1 MTDVITKILKFVSFI
16 LVIIM
21 LLLCYVQLPDSI
33 AVTHNEI
40 GRPTGFMDKQTF
52 FYVGV
57 AVIVGL
63 YVLFGLLKS
72 TLVKTNFS
80 NLNPKSLWA
89 QKPEQLKYLLG
100 GWSDVFLTVINI
112 YLLFT
117 LLAIKE
123 TNGEASRNLFR
134 NYDWFL
140 IVGAIALIILIFFV
154 PLRLL
159 FTDPKE

>member
-1 MTDVITKILKFVSFI
+1 
-16 LVIIM
+16 
-21 LLLCYVQLPDSI
+21 
-33 AVTHNEI
+33 
-40 GRPTGFMDKQTF
+40 MDKQTF